1 MEASAQ
7 NAFSGPVT
15 VFHERRLP
23 VKATPAGY
31 AALIEAYGL
40 AAPLPRTLSA
50 TGEHHKVIEEAGW
63 RIMTPRHAPNA
74 NLEGHLTFALKYEGL
89 DLAVLKRLFEAVSPA
104 HIEALVRAK
113 PTGSYA
119 RRFWFLY
126 EWITGKRLD
135 LPDADRGSY
144 VPAVDPDQQYAIPG
158 ENSPRHRVRNNLPGT
173 AAFCPL
179 VFRTETLER
188 FAAMN
193 LPQRARAVIA
203 DVSRHLLARTAA
215 FLLLKDSRSSYAIEG
230 EHPPQDRIQRW
241 GRIIGEA
248 GAQPLDLEELLRLQ
262 KIVIGDARF
271 VRLGLREED
280 GFVGEHD
287 RETRATLPDHI
298 SARPEDLPS
307 LMEGMI
313 AFDCGPAQNLDAVIA
328 AAMLAFGFVYVH
340 PFEDGNGRIHR
351 YLIHHLLA
359 ERGFN
364 PPGVVFP
371 VSAAILDRIDEYRQ
385 VLEDYSARLLPLV
398 EWQPTEDGN
407 VRVLNDTSDYY
418 CFFDATP
425 HAEFLYDCVRRTI
438 EQDLPYETEFLGRYD
453 RFRSRIESMIDMP
466 DRTVDLLFR
475 FLDQNQ
481 GRLSKRAR
489 EKEFAALTEEETA
502 QVEDLYGQIFG
513 EDTFQTTGGSHNAD
527 NGSVGEQP

>member
-1 MEASAQ
+1 MKTPAQ
-7 NAFSGPVT
+7 KAFSGPVT

-31 AALIEAYGL
+31 AALIEAYGVGV
-40 AAPLPRTLSA
+40 PLPWTLSA
-50 TGEHHKVIEEAGW
+50 TGEQHKVIEEAGW
-63 RIMTPRHAPNA
+63 RILTPRHAPNPS
-74 NLEGHLTFALKYEGL
+74 LEGHLTFALKYEGL
-89 DLAVLKRLFEAVSPA
+89 DLAVLKRLFEAASPGE
-104 HIEALVRAK
+104 IEALVRAK

-119 RRFWFLY
+119 RRCWFLY
-126 EWITGKRLD
+126 EWLIGKRLD
-135 LPDADRGSY
+135 LPDADRASY

-188 FAAMN
+188 FGAMN
-193 LPQRARAVIA
+193 LPERARAVID
-203 DVSRHLLARTAA
+203 DVPGDLLARAAA

-230 EHPPQDRIQRW
+230 EHPSQDRIQRW
-241 GRIIGEA
+241 GRVIGEA
-248 GAQPLDLEELLRLQ
+248 GGRPLDLEELLRLQ
-262 KIVIGDARF
+262 QIVIGDARF
-271 VRLGLREED
+271 VRLGLREEG
-280 GFVGEHD
+280 GFVGQHD
-287 RETRATLPDHI
+287 RETRAPLPDHI

-313 AFDCGPAQNLDAVIA
+313 AFMYGPAQNLDAVMA

-351 YLIHHLLA
+351 YLIHHVLA

-371 VSAAILDRIDEYRQ
+371 VSAVILDRIVEYRQ
-385 VLEDYSARLLPLV
+385 LLEDYSARLLPLV
-398 EWQPTEDGN
+398 QWQPTEDGN
-407 VRVLNDTSDYY
+407 VRVLNDTGDYY
-418 CFFDATP
+418 RFFDATQ
-425 HAEFLYDCVRRTI
+425 HTEFLYDCVRRTI
-438 EQDLPYETEFLGRYD
+438 EQDLPHETEFLRRYD
-453 RFRSRIESMIDMP
+453 RFRSRLDSMIDMP

-475 FLDQNQ
+475 FLHQNQ

-489 EKEFAALTEEETA
+489 EKEFAALTEQETA
-502 QVEDLYGQIFG
+502 QVEDVYGQIFG
-513 EDTFQTTGGSHNAD
+513 DDPFQTTGGSHNAD
-527 NGSVGEQP
+527 SGSVGE